1 MAENLTLS
9 RPGAQNLGSDPAKMF
24 RDVFT
29 GEVLTAFDEHNIM
42 KDWHKMRTITHGKS
56 ASFAVMGRANA
67 RYHTAGEAILG
78 SNKIAANERTINVDN
93 LLIADVAIYDLEDA
107 MNHYDVR
114 REYSK
119 QLGVALAKRFD
130 ETTMR
135 VAVLAARSSG
145 IIDDEPGGSVIKGGA
160 TLATDGELL
169 AEAVFS
175 CSQTFDEK
183 DVPEQERCLNPV
195 FRDFVTDQN
204 GKIFAL
210 PISVSGAY
218 AFTINPTVF
227 GEMGLTMDDIPTN
240 FIDLCAFVTR
250 WNDEF
255 VEDYPNFAPLDSTEK
270 YKDRMFRLALR
281 EWKGYCQATNQ
292 DLHFDD
298 PIFREMVAAID
309 AMRCDRIEE
318 SNKKTSDEESD
329 YKQPLIFTGT
339 WMLNSYYDGDV
350 TFGKDKTP
358 KLIQMTLT
366 KDTAFY
372 LGQGVEL
379 ELMFVNP
386 RTTDSDEIGTLLEY
400 VIKNIRDEQKVE
412 LVAGCTTPIENPW
425 YEEQRKQNEADLV
438 MYQKAYD
445 EASAE
450 EKNAYKE
457 QLDEFKL
464 YMEQSAESDRYT
476 VSPAYI
482 QRYQE
487 VILPALYIGKPTV
500 LDSTDNTSG
509 LKTLVQRYI
518 DGQITLD
525 QFIREAD
532 GKLRMIQL
540 ENQ

>member
-183 DVPEQERCLNPV
+183 DVPEQERCHVQVSV
-195 FRDFVTDQN
+195 FSF
-204 GKIFAL
+204 
-210 PISVSGAY
+210 S
-218 AFTINPTVF
+218 
-227 GEMGLTMDDIPTN
+227 
-240 FIDLCAFVTR
+240 
-250 WNDEF
+250 
-255 VEDYPNFAPLDSTEK
+255 APL
-270 YKDRMFRLALR
+270 YF
-281 EWKGYCQATNQ
+281 
-292 DLHFDD
+292 
-298 PIFREMVAAID
+298 
-309 AMRCDRIEE
+309 
-318 SNKKTSDEESD
+318 
-329 YKQPLIFTGT
+329 
-339 WMLNSYYDGDV
+339 
-350 TFGKDKTP
+350 
-358 KLIQMTLT
+358 
-366 KDTAFY
+366 
-372 LGQGVEL
+372 
-379 ELMFVNP
+379 
-386 RTTDSDEIGTLLEY
+386 
-400 VIKNIRDEQKVE
+400 
-412 LVAGCTTPIENPW
+412 
-425 YEEQRKQNEADLV
+425 
-438 MYQKAYD
+438 
-445 EASAE
+445 
-450 EKNAYKE
+450 
-457 QLDEFKL
+457 
-464 YMEQSAESDRYT
+464 
-476 VSPAYI
+476 
-482 QRYQE
+482 
-487 VILPALYIGKPTV
+487 
-500 LDSTDNTSG
+500 
-509 LKTLVQRYI
+509 
-518 DGQITLD
+518 
-525 QFIREAD
+525 
-532 GKLRMIQL
+532 
-540 ENQ
+540 